1 MTEYKLIRSRRKTIG
16 ISVDAE
22 GQVIV
27 RAPQLSTKAQ
37 IEKALREAEGWIA
50 RQRARLQA
58 EAKRAEEEAAW
69 EKVVVA
75 ETTTITETE
84 TQIPESTEETE
95 SLDVRVNGERA
106 RLVGRSRVSA
116 AVFGGGRHTWRLA
129 LAFEL
134 EKRNGSWVFIK
145 ARASTY

>member
-1 MTEYKLIRSRRKTIG
+1 MRQDKRSY
-16 ISVDAE
+16 
-22 GQVIV
+22 
-27 RAPQLSTKAQ
+27 L
-37 IEKALREAEGWIA
+37 EAIA
-50 RQRARLQA
+50 DG
-58 EAKRAEEEAAW
+58 
-69 EKVVVA
+69 
-75 ETTTITETE
+75 TMNYF
-84 TQIPESTEETE
+84 SEETE

-134 EKRNGSWVFIK
+134 EKRNGSWVFTK